1 MINCSIEQ
9 NAFSLLHTVPGTK
22 MNEITFWIRAEN
34 RSIKPQL
41 IDTVQIYTMTKEFI
55 TIRPLNIN

>member
-9 NAFSLLHTVPGTK
+9 NAFSSLHTVPGTK

-41 IDTVQIYTMTKEFI
+41 IDSVQIYTMTKELI